1 MGNLTVRCFCLNGAA
16 AIWRASG
23 RLDVARQC
31 YEQSL
36 VAARASG
43 HPGLISV
50 ILFSL
55 GKLARE
61 QGDVPNA
68 RRYLKE
74 RLQLEKRAQHQAE
87 AAWALHELGNV
98 AYVDGDHRTA
108 RREYNAAMESF
119 RRVGDALGVA
129 YCQGSLAVLAC
140 DAGDYAA
147 GWELLQNAISIG
159 RQHMDHDL
167 LATAAKQ
174 ARVFLEVPEY
184 NERAATL
191 LASLE
196 SSLTSS

>member
-1 MGNLTVRCFCLNGAA
+1 
-16 AIWRASG
+16 
-23 RLDVARQC
+23 
-31 YEQSL
+31 
-36 VAARASG
+36 
-43 HPGLISV
+43 
-50 ILFSL
+50 
-55 GKLARE
+55 
-61 QGDVPNA
+61 
-68 RRYLKE
+68 
-74 RLQLEKRAQHQAE
+74 
-87 AAWALHELGNV
+87 
-98 AYVDGDHRTA
+98 VDGDHRTA
-108 RREYNAAMESF
+108 RREYNAAIEAF
-119 RRVGDALGVA
+119 RRVEDALGVA

-196 SSLTSS
+196 SALTSS